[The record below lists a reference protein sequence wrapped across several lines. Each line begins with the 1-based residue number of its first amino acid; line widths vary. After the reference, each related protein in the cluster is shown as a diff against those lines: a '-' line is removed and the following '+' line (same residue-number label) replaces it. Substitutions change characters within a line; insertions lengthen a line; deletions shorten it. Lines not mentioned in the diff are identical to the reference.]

1 MCLIGSRTLHCSL
14 PASKVKSAA
23 MKLHAAYQGNFMH
36 VRAVDTRSLFCAV
49 MGDLY
54 LSMCHVYIVYQLKN
68 ANFTYHMLSYVYPT
82 DTCALYV
89 LNNGGHGG
97 QKIATR

>member
-23 MKLHAAYQGNFMH
+23 VGLRVTYQGNFMH
-36 VRAVDTRSLFCAV
+36 VCAVDTRPLFCAV
-49 MGDLY
+49 MGGLY
-54 LSMCHVYIVYQLKN
+54 LSMCHVSIVYQLKN
-68 ANFTYHMLSYVYPT
+68 ANFTYHTLSYVYPT

-89 LNNGGHGG
+89 LNNGVHGG